1 MYRPETDTFR
11 ETRRKK
17 PRRVLWWL
25 IGFFSLF
32 VLLAAGAGYAVLF
45 SSLFEVQAVEV
56 SGGETL
62 PREQLLAA
70 LSAQLTD
77 STLRGLTGPG
87 NILFWMFRGSEPR
100 QLYTAS
106 FAAEVTVVPRLLE
119 RKVEVAVRKLELFGV
134 WCAAESLPAR
144 LAEASAEQGRQAG
157 LPAQAGPCYGFDR
170 AGTLVGEAP
179 AAEGALILKVSDE
192 NRRSLVAGQPA
203 LPNPRWVK
211 NLLETIAVIKAQ
223 NLPVA
228 EFTVKPLALHEWWA
242 RLASGT
248 LIYFSFDFVPENLS
262 AILEN
267 FKTKPDFTKLLY
279 LDLRVPSRVYY
290 R

>member
-45 SSLFEVQAVEV
+45 SGLFEVQAVEV

-62 PREQLLAA
+62 PREQFLAA
-70 LSAQLTD
+70 LSAELTD
-77 STLRGLTGPG
+77 STLQGLAGPG

-100 QLYTAS
+100 LFYTAS
-106 FAAEVTVVPRLLE
+106 FAAEVTVVPRLWE
-119 RKVEVAVRKLELFGV
+119 RKVEVTVKRPEFFGV
-134 WCAAESLPAR
+134 WCAVESLPAR
-144 LAEASAEQGRQAG
+144 LAEAPAES
-157 LPAQAGPCYGFDR
+157 LPAGQAGPCYGFDR

-179 AAEGALILKVSDE
+179 AAEGALIPKVSDE

-203 LPNPRWVK
+203 LPNPWWVK

-228 EFTVKPLALHEWWA
+228 EFTVKPLALHEWGA

-267 FKTKPDFTKLLY
+267 FKTKPDFTKLTY
-279 LDLRVPSRVYY
+279 LDLRVPNRVYY